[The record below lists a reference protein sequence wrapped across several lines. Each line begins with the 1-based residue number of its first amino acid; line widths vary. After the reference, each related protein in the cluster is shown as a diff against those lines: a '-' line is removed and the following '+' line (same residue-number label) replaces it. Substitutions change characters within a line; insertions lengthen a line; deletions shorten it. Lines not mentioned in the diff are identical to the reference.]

1 MAKLSRLHSE
11 QGEKMDKERAGDG
24 GECKEGREGEGP
36 INTSPDQP
44 LLSTHA
50 H

>member
-1 MAKLSRLHSE
+1 
-11 QGEKMDKERAGDG
+11 MDKEREGDG
-24 GECKEGREGEGP
+24 GESKEGRESEDP
-36 INTSPDQP
+36 IDTSPDQP